1 MQPEVAHIRY
11 QEDEDRWVWEEEQQR
26 RRRASSQVR
35 EHRPDHVDYQVI
47 ITGTPIALDLAEF
60 CVLRC
65 LAQRPYHAFR
75 PEEIVAEAN
84 RSHGAKL
91 SVEQL
96 RQTVMDLRGKLGFF
110 RDYVQ
115 TVQHIGYR
123 FKP

>member
-1 MQPEVAHIRY
+1 MQGEIAHIRY
-11 QEDEDRWVWEEEQQR
+11 QEEDDRWIWEEQQQR
-26 RRRASSQVR
+26 RRRTRTQAKDPQT
-35 EHRPDHVDYQVI
+35 HRPDFQVV

-75 PEEIVAEAN
+75 AEEIVAEAN
-84 RSHGAKL
+84 RSHGANL
-91 SVEQL
+91 SVDQL
-96 RQTVMDLRGKLGFF
+96 RQTVYDLRSKLGFF

-123 FKP
+123 FRP

>member
-1 MQPEVAHIRY
+1 MQVEVAHIRY
-11 QEDEDRWVWEEEQQR
+11 QEEDDRWVWEEQQQR
-26 RRRASSQVR
+26 RRRTRTQVQDQ
-35 EHRPDHVDYQVI
+35 HPQRPDFQVV

-75 PEEIVAEAN
+75 PAEIIAEAN
-84 RSHGAKL
+84 RSHGANL
-91 SVEQL
+91 TVNEL
-96 RQTVMDLRGKLGFF
+96 RQTVYDLRTKLGFF